1 MQSKLHAALQTLA
14 HPRPHRWGWIDI
26 GIMLSWIAIVCLQIV
41 HHAMWRDEVR
51 ALSIALAGDN
61 LLTMLRG
68 LHGEGHPALWYLL
81 LRWTHDVFGHVAVL
95 PGIAFVISATS
106 VALLI
111 FRSPFPRAII
121 ILIVGSHCFLFEFSV
136 MARNYGISALLLFMI
151 AASYHSARDRG
162 ILLGCLL
169 FLLANSNVVAT
180 IMVGAFLLFWL
191 LDLVETT
198 GMRWTPQLKNF
209 ILNASIATVGVIVC
223 GITILPTYNDAATRD
238 LSATS
243 PMMAVLRALVNPA
256 GTIAFPLT
264 ADLSKYFDTI
274 PHSFGGRVLNVLGSI
289 LLYGITLGLMPKRA
303 AAFAAI
309 TGLAFWSLF
318 SGLAAGGGY
327 RHAMVW
333 LSFCITLY
341 WICWKEVAN
350 SVNDLSK
357 TPAQTACFNTGRLM
371 FLTVLALNFVA
382 GLSDVRAAVF
392 GRQVESRSAELGR
405 LISARPDLTEAVIV
419 SEPETMAEALPYY
432 VPNRI
437 FLVRE
442 HRFGNVPHFSR
453 SGKLDTNLGEIMQV
467 SRELLQTT
475 SSPVIIILSHRL
487 GNIVPD
493 HPYQEGYNWIFQAS
507 SNQILEFLFST
518 ELIASFGPAETN
530 ETYDVYLLK

>member
-1 MQSKLHAALQTLA
+1 
-14 HPRPHRWGWIDI
+14 
-26 GIMLSWIAIVCLQIV
+26 MLSWIAIVCLQIV
-41 HHAMWRDEVR
+41 HHTMWRDEVR
-51 ALSIALAGDN
+51 VLSIALAGDN

-81 LRWTHDVFGHVAVL
+81 VRWTHDVFGHVAVL
-95 PGIAFVISATS
+95 PGLAFVISATA

-111 FRSPFPRAII
+111 FRSPFPRTII
-121 ILIVGSHCFLFEFSV
+121 ILIVGSHCFLFEYSV

-151 AASYHSARDRG
+151 AASYHTARDRG

-169 FLLANSNVVAT
+169 FLLANCNVVAA
-180 IMVGAFLLFWL
+180 IMVGAFLLLWL
-191 LDLVETT
+191 LDLVETM
-198 GMRWTPQLKNF
+198 GRRWTPQLRNF

-223 GITILPTYNDAATRD
+223 GITILPTFNDAATRD

-243 PMMAVLRALVNPA
+243 AVMAVLRALLNPA
-256 GTIAFPLT
+256 GTIAFPL
-264 ADLSKYFDTI
+264 
-274 PHSFGGRVLNVLGSI
+274 FGGKALSVLGSI

-309 TGLAFWSLF
+309 TGLAIWSLF
-318 SGLAAGGGY
+318 SSLAAGGGY

-357 TPAQTACFNTGRLM
+357 TPVQTACFNAGRLM
-371 FLTVLALNFVA
+371 FLTVLALDFVA
-382 GLSDVRAAVF
+382 GLSDVRAAVV

-405 LISARPDLTEAVIV
+405 LISARPDLAEAVIV
-419 SEPETMAEALPYY
+419 SEPEIMAEALPYY

-442 HRFGNVPHFSR
+442 HRFGKVPHFSR
-453 SGKLDTNLGEIMQV
+453 SGKLDTNLGEIIQV

-493 HPYQEGYNWIFQAS
+493 HPYKEGLNWTFQAS
-507 SNQILEFLFST
+507 SNQILEFLSST
-518 ELIASFGPAETN
+518 ELIASYGPAETN